1 MSEAPALPGR
11 SASECWERWTFF
23 VCPMRYGRRG
33 SPWDKNTATRQ
44 LPPQTWGK
52 LPGQSL
58 SLSPVKPM
66 RRVSPWA
73 GQNSRQLPPQPQAKT
88 LRRVSPWD
96 GSARQLPLQTRPP
109 HNPSETLR
117 RMADDL
123 AHHVD
128 GLRQSISRLSE
139 MRPVQAP
146 RYSPSLNPQLP
157 SASMDSSLDAAPWS
171 PPPPQLSS
179 FDHLLA
185 DASLPLPPPAESPY
199 AFAPSELEDLFEP
212 ALDDGVVPFCWTLEV
227 RRTTNLHIQLRESTR
242 APPCSP
248 FSCCFK
254 LLQVGIPAEIVLKI
268 TCTTTP
274 RGGFRLFLRE
284 IAFTRKKTTTV
295 RHTQLAITGL
305 GPAART

>member
-1 MSEAPALPGR
+1 MQPPPSRKRSRSPTPPHKRAPSWLKQEDAALAVLVERDGFDWDIHNRGGSRGPGLGPWSEAPALPGR
-11 SASECWERWTFF
+11 SASECWERWMFF

-52 LPGQSL
+52 LPGQSS
-58 SLSPVKPM
+58 SLNPAKPM

-73 GQNSRQLPPQPQAKT
+73 GQNSRQLPPQPQGPAKT

-128 GLRQSISRLSE
+128 GLRQSISS
-139 MRPVQAP
+139 QAP

-157 SASMDSSLDAAPWS
+157 SASMDSSLDAAP
-171 PPPPQLSS
+171 
-179 FDHLLA
+179 
-185 DASLPLPPPAESPY
+185 
-199 AFAPSELEDLFEP
+199 
-212 ALDDGVVPFCWTLEV
+212 
-227 RRTTNLHIQLRESTR
+227 
-242 APPCSP
+242 
-248 FSCCFK
+248 
-254 LLQVGIPAEIVLKI
+254 
-268 TCTTTP
+268 
-274 RGGFRLFLRE
+274 
-284 IAFTRKKTTTV
+284 
-295 RHTQLAITGL
+295 
-305 GPAART
+305 

>member
-52 LPGQSL
+52 LSGQSL
-58 SLSPVKPM
+58 SLSPAKPM

-146 RYSPSLNPQLP
+146 RYSPSLNPPLP

-254 LLQVGIPAEIVLKI
+254 LLQVGIPSEIVLKI

-284 IAFTRKKTTTV
+284 IAFTRKKLLRLDT
-295 RHTQLAITGL
+295 HSSQSQD
-305 GPAART
+305 

>member
-1 MSEAPALPGR
+1 MSPA
-11 SASECWERWTFF
+11 
-23 VCPMRYGRRG
+23 
-33 SPWDKNTATRQ
+33 
-44 LPPQTWGK
+44 
-52 LPGQSL
+52 
-58 SLSPVKPM
+58 KPM

-139 MRPVQAP
+139 MRPAQAP

-254 LLQVGIPAEIVLKI
+254 LLQVGIPSEIVLKI